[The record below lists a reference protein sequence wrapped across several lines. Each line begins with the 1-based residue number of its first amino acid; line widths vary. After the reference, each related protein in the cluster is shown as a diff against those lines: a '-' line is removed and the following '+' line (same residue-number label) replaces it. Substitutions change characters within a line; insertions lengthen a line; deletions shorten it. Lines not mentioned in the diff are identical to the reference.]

1 MLRHRVLT
9 GVVGIPVALVLIY
22 AGGWWL
28 AAMLVLLAVGG
39 LRELYRLLAARDM
52 LVYPSLGYLL
62 AVALMAS
69 TAGMVAALGYAPALK
84 PVLESAL
91 APVGA
96 LVAAVLLLSPAWYTK
111 SPTPGIGKFFST
123 LACHVYVPMLLSYV
137 LRLRALDAPGVV
149 LGQAGRMFPAGMCWL
164 VALML
169 VVCGMDTAAYGFG
182 KAFGRRK
189 LCPRISPGKTVEGAI
204 AGLLAALAITAAA
217 GHWLGLPLYHGV
229 ILGLSLGVVGQA
241 GDLFE
246 SMLKR
251 RAGVKDSGAVL
262 PGHGGILDRFDSLL
276 FTAPLAYFYLSFAL

>member
-9 GVVGIPVALVLIY
+9 AVVGIPVALVLIY

-28 AAMLVLLAVGG
+28 AAVLILLAVGG

-62 AVALMAS
+62 AVVLMAT
-69 TAGMVAALGYAPALK
+69 TAVMVAVLRYAPAFR
-84 PVLESAL
+84 PALESVL
-91 APVGA
+91 VPVGTFA
-96 LVAAVLLLSPAWYTK
+96 AAVLLLSSVWYAR
-111 SPTPGIGKFFST
+111 SPTLGIGKFIST
-123 LACHVYVPMLLSYV
+123 LASHVYVPGLLGYV
-137 LRLRALDAPGVV
+137 LRLRALDAPAVV
-149 LGQAGRMFPAGMCWL
+149 LGQAGRTFPAGMCWL
-164 VALML
+164 VTLML

-189 LCPRISPGKTVEGAI
+189 LCPSISPGKTVEGAI

-229 ILGLSLGVVGQA
+229 ILGLSLGVVGQL

>member
-9 GVVGIPVALVLIY
+9 GVVGIPVALALIY
-22 AGGWWL
+22 AGGWYL
-28 AAMLVLLAVGG
+28 AATVALLAVGG

-52 LVYPSLGYLL
+52 FVYPGLGYPL
-62 AVALMAS
+62 AAILTAS
-69 TAGMVAALGYAPALK
+69 AAGTAAARGYAPALK

-91 APVGA
+91 IPVGT
-96 LVAAVLLLSPAWYTK
+96 LVAAVLLLSSAWYTR
-111 SPTPGIGKFFST
+111 SPTLGVGKFIST
-123 LACHVYVPMLLSYV
+123 LASHVYVPGLLSYV
-137 LRLRALDAPGVV
+137 LRLRALDAPAVQ
-149 LGQAGRMFPAGMCWL
+149 LGSDGRAFPAGMCWL

-204 AGLLAALAITAAA
+204 AGLLAAVAITAAA

-229 ILGLSLGVVGQA
+229 ILGLSLGVVGQV

-251 RAGVKDSGAVL
+251 RSGVKDSGAVL